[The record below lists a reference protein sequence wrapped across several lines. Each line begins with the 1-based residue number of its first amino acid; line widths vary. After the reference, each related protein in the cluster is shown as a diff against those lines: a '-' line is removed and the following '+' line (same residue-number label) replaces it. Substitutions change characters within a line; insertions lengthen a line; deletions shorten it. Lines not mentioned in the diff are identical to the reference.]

1 MARRYDHSREEIR
14 TMALDAAEK
23 IVVEQGY
30 EGLTARKVMR
40 DIGYAVGT
48 LYLIFENLDDLILHL
63 NARTLDRLY
72 QRMTDTPIQKLSD
85 KDRLIR
91 LSQIYIH
98 FAYTER
104 HRWELVFAHH
114 FPREM
119 MLPKWYLAKNK
130 EIFSIIEASL
140 EPLAP
145 HRSNREISHAARSL
159 WAGVH
164 GICLMGITQKLDSRG
179 EKSISS
185 LAKSLTSHYLFG
197 FVHSEQSQI
206 H

>member
-1 MARRYDHSREEIR
+1 
-14 TMALDAAEK
+14 MALNAAEK
-23 IVVEQGY
+23 IVVEQGH

-72 QRMTDTPIQKLSD
+72 QRMTDTPIQKLSE

-98 FAYTER
+98 FAYSER
-104 HRWELVFAHH
+104 HRWELAFAQQ

-119 MLPKWYLAKNK
+119 TLPKWYVAKSR
-130 EIFSIIEASL
+130 EIFTIIEASL
-140 EPLAP
+140 VPLAP
-145 HRSNREISHAARSL
+145 NRNNREIAHAARAL
-159 WAGVH
+159 WAGIH
-164 GICLMGITQKLDSRG
+164 GICIMGITQKLDTRS
-179 EKSISS
+179 EKSIRTF
-185 LAKSLTSHYLFG
+185 AKSLTINYLIG
-197 FVHSEQSQI
+197 LVGYQTNNISR
-206 H
+206 